1 METKLIKIGNSFGIR
16 IPKSLILQ
24 YELSGDIEIAPTTE
38 GILIKSKKKARA
50 GWKEQLAAAKIQGHT
65 PDDELLEGFTDDFTE
80 TEWQW

>member
-24 YELSGDIEIAPTTE
+24 YDLTTDIEIDPTE
-38 GILIKSKKKARA
+38 NGILIKSKKKARA
-50 GWKEQLAAAKIQGHT
+50 GWNEQIAAAIKDGHA
-65 PDDELLEGFTDDFTE
+65 PDDELLEGFTDEETG